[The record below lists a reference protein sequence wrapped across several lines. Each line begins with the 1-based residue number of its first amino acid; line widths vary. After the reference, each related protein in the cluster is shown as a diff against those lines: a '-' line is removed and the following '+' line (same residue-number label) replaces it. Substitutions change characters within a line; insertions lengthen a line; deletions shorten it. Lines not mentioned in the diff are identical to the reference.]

1 MAKTLDLRKYQE
13 DILVRIKNMSR
24 SADAGARNRL
34 GVRAGQELLL
44 VGLEDISEVLPVP
57 EVHPVPLSKPWFLGV
72 ANVRGNLYGVNDLAQ
87 FSGKPATPPN
97 AASRILLAHQKYKA
111 NVGLLV
117 SAILGL
123 RHLDQLQEQAGA
135 DHAGS
140 WPGGRVYLDSSGETW
155 REISIKALLEHPDFL
170 RIGLV

>member
-24 SADAGARNRL
+24 SADAAARNRL

-57 EVHPVPLSKPWFLGV
+57 ELHPVPLSKPWFLGV

-87 FSGKPATPPN
+87 FAGKPATTPT

-111 NVGLLV
+111 SVGLLV

-123 RHLDQLQEQAGA
+123 RNLDQLQEQADPGKA
-135 DHAGS
+135 DHWLDS
-140 WPGGRVYLDSSGETW
+140 RVYLDASGATW
-155 REISIKALLEHPDFL
+155 REINIKALLEHPDFL